1 MLNAQGE
8 ALDYNPCRY
17 GTSRLL
23 FRGPQRDLQGGY
35 VACLG
40 GSETFGQFIRHPYPA
55 LLEEALDLPCAN
67 LGCRDAGIDTFMTC
81 PGLIDIANKAKA
93 TVIQVLG
100 AANMTNR
107 LYNVD
112 PRRNHRFIRATRRLK
127 ELYPEV
133 DFREFELTGH
143 MLTALARVC
152 QDRLQIV
159 RREVQ
164 TAWVAR
170 MRTLIGRIGGPVVL
184 LWVSD
189 HHPYSKEMG
198 GTIVRDPLFVDRAML
213 DAVCRGGDA
222 RLVEIVA
229 DTAEIESG
237 FEEMVFDPMDRA
249 AAQEMLGPHAHR
261 RAALALQHNLTSLL
275 SLPEAG

>member
-1 MLNAQGE
+1 MMNAHTE

-23 FRGPQRDLQGGY
+23 FRGPQRDLHGGY

-40 GSETFGQFIRHPYPA
+40 GSETFGQFIPHPYPS

-67 LGCRDAGIDTFMTC
+67 LGCRDAGVDTFMTC
-81 PGLIDIANKAKA
+81 PGLIEIAGKAQV

-100 AANMTNR
+100 AANMSNR

-112 PRRNHRFIRATRRLK
+112 PRRNHRFIRATKRLK

-152 QDRLQIV
+152 QTRLQSV

-164 TAWVAR
+164 TAWVSR
-170 MRTLIGRIGGPVVL
+170 MKTLIERINGPVVL
-184 LWVSD
+184 LWLSD
-189 HHPYSKEMG
+189 HRPYSKETG
-198 GTIVRDPLFVDRAML
+198 GTITQDPLFVDRAML
-213 DAVCRGGDA
+213 N
-222 RLVEIVA
+222 EICADGAAALIEVVA
-229 DTAEIESG
+229 GQSEIDDG
-237 FEEMVFDPMDRA
+237 LAEMVFNPLETPA
-249 AAQEMLGPHAHR
+249 AHELLGPVVHR
-261 RAALALQHNLTSLL
+261 RTALALQNKL
-275 SLPEAG
+275 SKML